1 MARVEPSAS
10 DLTSWLDE
18 IDLDPASSWL
28 AMGTRSLGDRPWLII
43 DEQRNAE
50 LALRA
55 RLLREQRA
63 LVLAAL
69 PGAEA
74 AVAELTELVTAHGV
88 VVPADEDPL
97 VALGCAVTEDLVV
110 LRRGDVEWEIEAGV
124 VCFPSRWNLSD
135 RIGRPL
141 ATVHGPTPGY
151 DSVLADRVT
160 SLLDRLGS
168 RIVRRRNWFV
178 HPDPD
183 LFQPT
188 RPASD
193 PIVASPDVGS
203 DLFLRSERQTLRSL
217 PATGRIVFTIKT
229 QQTTLGD
236 LLADAERRR
245 RFLDYV
251 EQAPSDQLAHRGLSV
266 EQCRQL
272 IAGVG

>member
-1 MARVEPSAS
+1 
-10 DLTSWLDE
+10 
-18 IDLDPASSWL
+18 
-28 AMGTRSLGDRPWLII
+28 MGTRSLGRQPWLVV
-43 DEQRNAE
+43 DDQRDVE

-55 RLLREQRA
+55 RLLREQRD
-63 LVLAAL
+63 LVLA

-88 VVPADEDPL
+88 VVPADDDRL

-151 DSVLADRVT
+151 REVLAGRVT

-168 RIVRRRNWFV
+168 RSVRRRNWFV
-178 HPDPD
+178 HPDPA

-193 PIVASPDVGS
+193 PVIPADEADKG
-203 DLFLRSERQTLRSL
+203 LFLRSERQTLRAL
-217 PATGRIVFTIKT
+217 PTSGRIVFTIKT
-229 QQTTLGD
+229 QQAGLGAF
-236 LLADAERRR
+236 LADPERRR
-245 RFLDYV
+245 RFMIYLD
-251 EQAPSDQLAHRGLSV
+251 QAPADQLDHRGMSA
-266 EQCRQL
+266 EQRSEL
-272 IAGVG
+272 LRAFA